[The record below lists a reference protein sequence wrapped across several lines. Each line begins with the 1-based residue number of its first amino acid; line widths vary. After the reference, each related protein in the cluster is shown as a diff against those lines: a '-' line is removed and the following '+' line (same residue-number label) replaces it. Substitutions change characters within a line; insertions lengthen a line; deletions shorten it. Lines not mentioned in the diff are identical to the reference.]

1 MTVAPLKVAV
11 VGHTNTGKTS
21 LLRTLTRDIGFGDV
35 SNRAATTRDV
45 EAATLLVDGTPAM
58 ALFDTPGL
66 EDSSGLLERLG
77 AIRNAHGGDWTDA
90 IHWFLDHPSE
100 QAGFGQEAKA
110 IDQLVACDIALYVV
124 DARDRVHGKHRDE
137 LEILG
142 RSARPILPVLNF
154 VAAPDAEPERWRSHL
169 ARVNM
174 HAVAAFDT
182 VVLDEVSERQLYD
195 KMRTLLDSFADII
208 DRVIADTN
216 QRRQALR
223 RASAEVIAE
232 LLIDAAAYAVAV
244 PSDDQARADAATEDL
259 KQAIRDGE
267 QDCVEALLDLHRF
280 RPGDLLAETLP
291 IEDGRWGQD
300 LFSPESLVEFGV
312 ATGGGAATGAVLG
325 LAIDAMVGGITL
337 GAAALTG
344 GALGAV
350 AGALGSRGRE
360 TLDSLR
366 GYSVLRADTATLALL
381 ARRQVALARALLRR
395 GHAAQDRMTLAAAGD
410 SEDQSV
416 LWQALKRPLDGARHH
431 DDWSRF
437 TAGGMTR
444 GSRGRDALRNRLT
457 ALLSDALVQQ
467 SESLRD

>member
-1 MTVAPLKVAV
+1 MTAAPLKVAV

-21 LLRTLTRDIGFGDV
+21 LLRSLTRDVEFGEV
-35 SNRAATTRDV
+35 SNRAATTRNV

-66 EDSSGLLERLG
+66 EDSSGLLDRLG
-77 AIRNAHGGDWTDA
+77 ALREAHGGDWTDA
-90 IHWFLDHPSE
+90 IHWFLDHPAD
-100 QAGFGQEAKA
+100 QVGFGQEAKA
-110 IDQLVACDIALYVV
+110 IGQLIACDIALYVV

-137 LEILG
+137 LEILS

-154 VAAPDAEPERWRSHL
+154 VAASDAEPERWRSDL

-195 KMRTLLDSFADII
+195 KMRTLLDGFADLL
-208 DRVIADTN
+208 DRVIDDAD
-216 QRRQALR
+216 RRRHALR
-223 RASAEVIAE
+223 RASAEVFAE
-232 LLIDAAAYAVAV
+232 LLIDAAAYAVTV
-244 PSDDQARADAATEDL
+244 SSDDQARADAATEGL

-280 RPGDLLAETLP
+280 RPGDFLAETLP
-291 IEDGRWGQD
+291 IENGRWGQD
-300 LFSPESLVEFGV
+300 LFSPESLAEFGV

-381 ARRQVALARALLRR
+381 AWRQIALARALMRR
-395 GHAAQDRMTLAAAGD
+395 GHASQDRLRLAAAGD
-410 SEDQSV
+410 NEDQSE

-431 DDWSRF
+431 GDWSRF
-437 TAGGMTR
+437 NPEGMTS
-444 GSRGRDALRNRLT
+444 GSRGREALKNRLKALLVDALGEPAARRY
-457 ALLSDALVQQ
+457 
-467 SESLRD
+467 